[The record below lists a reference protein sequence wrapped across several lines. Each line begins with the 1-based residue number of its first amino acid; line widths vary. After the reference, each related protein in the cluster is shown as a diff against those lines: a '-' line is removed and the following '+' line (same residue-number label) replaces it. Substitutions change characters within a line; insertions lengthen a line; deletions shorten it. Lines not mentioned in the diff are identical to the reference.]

1 MPARSVRTERNGEK
15 GAVSVTSTVAASTT
29 LTSFTGAISLRRGE
43 ASAGS
48 RIRAKFHLTISAG
61 RSPPAGNFTALRG
74 FKTEASPPFLISHG
88 WAGCGTSPHLA
99 LDSPG
104 VPGGLLLT

>member
-48 RIRAKFHLTISAG
+48 RIRSKFHLTISAVKSLPSWNLTPL
-61 RSPPAGNFTALRG
+61 RSL
-74 FKTEASPPFLISHG
+74 KT
-88 WAGCGTSPHLA
+88 
-99 LDSPG
+99 
-104 VPGGLLLT
+104 